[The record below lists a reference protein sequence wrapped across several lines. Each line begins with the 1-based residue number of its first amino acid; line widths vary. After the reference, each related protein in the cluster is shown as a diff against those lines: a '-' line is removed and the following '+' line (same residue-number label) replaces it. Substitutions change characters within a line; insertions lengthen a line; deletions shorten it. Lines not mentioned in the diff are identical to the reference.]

1 MSLVRNWLRFMGAVI
16 RTSPLTAVL
25 LALVTLVRG
34 IQPAAEFWAVQRL
47 IDYIVT
53 HAGPGFLWGTAARWA
68 GMLVALALLGEAAR
82 QVLPFLTERLRQ
94 DAEVVLEGHLLEKA
108 GRAPLLAMESPVF
121 FDQFTRARDGLRR
134 HIFEMFEQTLNI
146 MSQVL
151 TVGSVLAVLAV
162 AHWGAALVIAAA
174 AVPAWFLRKRSA
186 EMAIKLW
193 REQTEPQRRAEYVF
207 ELLTQRKAAQEVRLF
222 GLGPELL
229 RRWGKDVFG
238 NLAER
243 LGALNRMVVFDS
255 SAGLLVTGAYCASV
269 VILAFMAV
277 AGRFTVGGLAAS
289 LKAAQDVQE
298 ALGQMVWHFAN
309 LRRSAMFISYYW
321 EFMDG
326 NGGIPEGEADAPT
339 TADAAPAPAA
349 EVRCHDLSFA
359 YPGNQRLALES
370 VSFHVAPG
378 ELIALVGENGA
389 GKSTLVKLLMGL
401 YPPTAGTMTIDGVNP
416 CGAEG
421 AEVRTRIAP
430 VFQDFNRYS
439 LTAGENIGV
448 GEAARVGEQAA
459 IETAAAGSG
468 AEQVV
473 AGLPKGY
480 DTILGKEWEGG
491 EELSGGQWQKLA
503 IARGYMR
510 HANLLVL
517 DEPTAALDPMA
528 ELEVFRRFR
537 QLVAGRT
544 GFLISHRLGAA
555 RLADRIFVM
564 KEGRLAEAGTHEE
577 LMDLDGEYA
586 ALFRAQAEWYQ

>member
-16 RTSPLTAVL
+16 RTSPLTALL
-25 LALVTLVRG
+25 LALTTLLQGV
-34 IQPAAEFWAVQRL
+34 QPAAQFWAVKRL
-47 IDYIVT
+47 IDYIVA
-53 HAGPGFLWGTAARWA
+53 HAGPDFQWAMAGRWA
-68 GMLVALALLGEAAR
+68 GVLVVLALVGEAAR
-82 QVLPFLTERLRQ
+82 QVMPYLTERLRQ
-94 DAEVVLEGHLLEKA
+94 DAEVVLEGRLLEKA
-108 GRAPLLAMESPVF
+108 GRAPLLAMESAAF

-134 HIFEMFEQTLNI
+134 HIFEMLEQTLYI
-146 MSQVL
+146 AMHVMA
-151 TVGSVLAVLAV
+151 VGSVLAVLATSYMP
-162 AHWGAALVIAAA
+162 AALVIAAA

-186 EMAIKLW
+186 EMGIQLW
-193 REQTEPQRRAEYVF
+193 MEQTEPQRRADYMF
-207 ELLTQRKAAQEVRLF
+207 ELMTTRKAAQEVRLF
-222 GLGPELL
+222 GLGPAFI
-229 RRWGKDVFG
+229 RRWGKDVYG
-238 NLAER
+238 TLAER
-243 LGALNRMVVFDS
+243 IRLGDRVVILES
-255 SAGLLVTGAYCASV
+255 SAGLLVTGAYCVAV
-269 VILAFMAV
+269 VLLALLAV
-277 AGRFTVGGLAAS
+277 AGRFSVGGLAAS

-298 ALGQMVWHFAN
+298 ALGQVVWLFAN
-309 LRRSAMFISYYW
+309 LRRSSMFVAHFW
-321 EFMDG
+321 AFMDDTAAL
-326 NGGIPEGEADAPT
+326 PA
-339 TADAAPAPAA
+339 ADAAAAADSPPPAA
-349 EVRCHDLSFA
+349 EVVCHDISFT
-359 YPGNQRLALES
+359 YPGTERTALAS
-370 VSFHVAPG
+370 VSFQVAPG

-401 YPPTAGTMTIDGVNP
+401 YPPTTGEITINGVDP
-416 CGAEG
+416 YGAEG
-421 AEVRTRIAP
+421 AAVRSRIAP

-448 GEAARVGEQAA
+448 GDAARVGEKAA
-459 IETAAAGSG
+459 IEAAAAGSG
-468 AEQVV
+468 AEQVA

-537 QLVAGRT
+537 QLSAGRT

-577 LMDLDGEYA
+577 LMELDGEYA

>member
-16 RTSPLTAVL
+16 RTSPLTTLL
-25 LALVTLVRG
+25 LALTTLMQGV
-34 IQPAAEFWAVQRL
+34 QPAAQFWAVQRL
-47 IDYIVT
+47 IDDIVT
-53 HAGPGFLWGTAARWA
+53 HAGPDFQWGMAVRWA
-68 GMLVALALLGEAAR
+68 GVLVALALVGEAAK
-82 QVLPFLTERLRQ
+82 QVMPYLTERLRQ
-94 DAEVVLEGHLLEKA
+94 DAEVVLEGRLLEKA
-108 GRAPLLAMESPVF
+108 GRAPLLLMESASF

-134 HIFEMFEQTLNI
+134 HIFEMLEQTLSII
-146 MSQVL
+146 MQVL
-151 TVGSVLAVLAV
+151 VVGSVLGVLATT
-162 AHWGAALVIAAA
+162 HWAAALVIAAA

-193 REQTEPQRRAEYVF
+193 RDQTEPQRRADYLF
-207 ELLTQRKAAQEVRLF
+207 ELMTTRKAAQEVRLF
-222 GLGPELL
+222 GLGPEFI
-229 RRWGKDVFG
+229 RRWGTDMYG
-238 NLAER
+238 TLAER
-243 LGALNRMVVFDS
+243 LRMGNRVVAFDS
-255 SAGLLVTGAYCASV
+255 SAGLLVTGAYCLAV
-269 VILAFMAV
+269 VMLAFLAV
-277 AGRFTVGGLAAS
+277 AGRFTIGGLAAS

-298 ALGQMVWHFAN
+298 ALGQMVWQFAN
-309 LRRSAMFISYYW
+309 LRRSSMFIAHFW
-321 EFMDG
+321 EFMDDTAALPVAEA
-326 NGGIPEGEADAPT
+326 NEAADAPPE
-339 TADAAPAPAA
+339 AAG
-349 EVRCHDLSFA
+349 VVCRDISFT
-359 YPGNQRLALES
+359 YPGTQRTALES
-370 VSFHVAPG
+370 VSFQVAPG

-401 YPPTAGTMTIDGVNP
+401 YPPTTGDIAVNGIDP
-416 CGAEG
+416 YGAEG
-421 AEVRTRIAP
+421 AEVRSRIAP

-448 GEAARVGEQAA
+448 GEAARAGEQAA

-480 DTILGKEWEGG
+480 ETILGKEWEGG

-510 HANLLVL
+510 RANLLVL

-564 KEGRLAEAGTHEE
+564 KEGRLAEAGTHDE
-577 LMDLDGEYA
+577 LMTLDGEYA

>member
-16 RTSPLTAVL
+16 RTSPLTALL
-25 LALVTLVRG
+25 LALTTLLQGV
-34 IQPAAEFWAVQRL
+34 QPAAQFWAVKRL
-47 IDYIVT
+47 IDYIVA
-53 HAGPGFLWGTAARWA
+53 HAGPDFHWAMAGRWA
-68 GMLVALALLGEAAR
+68 GVLVALALVGEGAR
-82 QVLPFLTERLRQ
+82 QVMPYLTERLRQ
-94 DAEVVLEGHLLEKA
+94 DAEVVLEGRLLEKA
-108 GRAPLLAMESPVF
+108 GRTPLLAMESAAF

-134 HIFEMFEQTLNI
+134 HIFEMLEQTLGI
-146 MSQVL
+146 AMQVL
-151 TVGSVLAVLAV
+151 VVGSVLVVLATSYV
-162 AHWGAALVIAAA
+162 PAALVIAAA

-193 REQTEPQRRAEYVF
+193 RDQTEPQRRADYLF
-207 ELLTQRKAAQEVRLF
+207 ELMTTRKAAQEVRLF
-222 GLGPELL
+222 GLGPAFI
-229 RRWGKDVFG
+229 RRWAKDVYG
-238 NLAER
+238 TLAER
-243 LGALNRMVVFDS
+243 VRLGDRVVVFDS
-255 SAGLLVTGAYCASV
+255 SAGLLVTGAYCVAV
-269 VILAFMAV
+269 VLLAFLAV

-298 ALGQMVWHFAN
+298 ALGQMVWQFAN
-309 LRRSAMFISYYW
+309 LRRSSMFVAHFW
-321 EFMDG
+321 AFMD
-326 NGGIPEGEADAPT
+326 D
-339 TADAAPAPAA
+339 TAAQPVAETAAASDSPPPAA
-349 EVRCHDLSFA
+349 EVVCHDISFT
-359 YPGNQRLALES
+359 YPGTERTALAS
-370 VSFHVAPG
+370 VSFQVAPG
-378 ELIALVGENGA
+378 ELIALVGENGV

-401 YPPTAGTMTIDGVNP
+401 YPPTTGAIAINGVDP
-416 CGAEG
+416 YGPEG
-421 AEVRTRIAP
+421 AAVRSRIAP

-468 AEQVV
+468 AQQVV

-480 DTILGKEWEGG
+480 ETILGKEWEGG

-510 HANLLVL
+510 RANLLVL

-577 LMDLDGEYA
+577 LMELDGEYA

>member
-1 MSLVRNWLRFMGAVI
+1 MGAVI
-16 RTSPLTAVL
+16 RTSPFTASLLT
-25 LALVTLVRG
+25 LVTLLQGLR
-34 IQPAAEFWAVQRL
+34 PAAEFWAVQRL

-68 GMLVALALLGEAAR
+68 AVLVFLALVGEGAR
-82 QVLPFLTERLRQ
+82 QVLPYLTERLRQ
-94 DAEVVLEGHLLEKA
+94 DAEVVLEGRLLEKA
-108 GRAPLLAMESPVF
+108 GRAPLLAMESSAF
-121 FDQFTRARDGLRR
+121 FDRFTRARDGLRR
-134 HIFEMFEQTLNI
+134 NIFDMLEQTLGI
-146 MSQVL
+146 MMQVL
-151 TVGSVLAVLAV
+151 VVGSVLTVLA
-162 AHWGAALVIAAA
+162 ATHWAAALVIAAA

-186 EMAIKLW
+186 EIALKLW
-193 REQTEPQRRAEYVF
+193 MEQTEPQRRAEYF
-207 ELLTQRKAAQEVRLF
+207 YELMTQRKAAQEVRLF
-222 GLGPELL
+222 GLGPEFF
-229 RRWGKDVFG
+229 RRWSKDAYG
-238 NLAER
+238 ALAER
-243 LGALNRMVVFDS
+243 LRTSNRAVVLDG
-255 SAGLLVTGAYCASV
+255 SANLLVTIAYSASV
-269 VILAFMAV
+269 AILAFLAV
-277 AGRFTVGGLAAS
+277 AGRFSVGGLAAS

-298 ALGQMVWHFAN
+298 ALGQMVWQFAN
-309 LRRSAMFISYYW
+309 LRRSSLFVAQYW
-321 EFMDG
+321 EFMD
-326 NGGIPEGEADAPT
+326 DT
-339 TADAAPAPAA
+339 TSPSAGAETEPSTDAASGAA
-349 EVRCHDLSFA
+349 EVICRDMTFT
-359 YPGNQRLALES
+359 YPGNQRSALAEIN
-370 VSFHVAPG
+370 FHVAPG

-401 YPPTAGTMTIDGVNP
+401 YPPTGGSITVGGTDP
-416 CGAEG
+416 HGAEG
-421 AEVRTRIAP
+421 AAVRARIAP

-448 GEAARVGEQAA
+448 GEFARAGDQAA
-459 IETAAAGSG
+459 VAAAAAGSG

-510 HANLLVL
+510 HANLLIL

-564 KEGRLAEAGTHEE
+564 KEGRLAEAGTHEA
-577 LMDLDGEYA
+577 LMALDGEYA